1 MFTQQDFQT
10 FATPMPLHERM
21 EYIQTIIGP
30 KFESF
35 AQAALPILETDGQV
49 WTPHIAKHLRR
60 TAYPPD
66 NTWVAF
72 APNKRGYKMMPH
84 FELGI
89 WEDNA
94 YLWLAVLE
102 NMKPN
107 QALAAHLETLVPD
120 FLALPSHYVLSV
132 DHMTN
137 AVQPLTAAPDVIARY
152 GEVKRSEVLVGLR
165 LSPEEVAV
173 EGQAQFLTALEVLL
187 PLYEKIRS
195 V

>member
-10 FATPMPLHERM
+10 FATLMTLQERM
-21 EYIQTIIGP
+21 HYIQSVIGP
-30 KFESF
+30 KFEAF
-35 AQAALPILETDGQV
+35 AQEAVPVLQTDGQV
-49 WTPHIAKHLRR
+49 WTPHIAKHLQR
-60 TAYPPD
+60 TVYPPD

-107 QALAAHLETLVPD
+107 DALVAHLETLIPD
-120 FLALPSHYVLSV
+120 FLALPAHYVMSV

-137 AVQPLTAAPDVIARY
+137 AVQPLTTAPDVIARY
-152 GEVKRSEVLVGLR
+152 GKVKRSEVLVGVR
-165 LSPEEVAV
+165 LTPEEVAMD
-173 EGQAQFLTALEVLL
+173 GQAQFLTALETLL

-195 V
+195 F